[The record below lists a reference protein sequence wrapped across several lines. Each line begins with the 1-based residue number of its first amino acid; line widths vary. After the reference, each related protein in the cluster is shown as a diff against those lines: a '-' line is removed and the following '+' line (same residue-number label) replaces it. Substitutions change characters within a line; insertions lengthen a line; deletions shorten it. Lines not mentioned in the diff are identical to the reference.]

1 MTSADR
7 LSRRSLLISVAAVG
21 GALVLGFEL
30 PDGGEPAR
38 AADGAL
44 AADAAPEINAWIVI
58 QPDDTVVIRVARSE
72 MGQGILTALPMLVAE
87 ELECDWRKVKP
98 EYAAPAENLRRH
110 RVWGDMSTNASRSV
124 SASQQSLRRAGATA
138 REMLIAAAAA
148 RWAVPAPECQAENG
162 TITHRPSGRQA
173 RFGDVAEAA
182 AAVRPPARVALKEP
196 KDWKLIGT
204 PQKRFDVRAKITGQ
218 PIYGIDVRLP
228 DMLYAAILQCPVF
241 KGTLRSVDE
250 SKLAGRKGVRRVVR
264 LTDAVAVVAESW
276 WQAKQ
281 ALDALPVTWDTGRNA
296 QVSSRTIEAALREGL
311 ERPDGI
317 GRHDGDVT
325 AALAAAARRIE
336 AEYAVP
342 FLAHATMEPQ
352 NCTAHVSPD
361 RVEVWAPTQD
371 AETALATAADAVG
384 MARSRVV
391 VHRTM
396 LGGGFGRRGAIQD
409 FVRQAVLIAKE
420 VGVPVKLVWSREED
434 IGRAFYRPMALAR
447 LTAGLDANGMPTALQ
462 VRIAGQSIIASVV
475 PEMNAMIDRNFLQN
489 LLEDMPYGIP
499 NYLVDYAVRSTHV
512 PVGIWRSIYYSQNAF
527 FKESFIDEI
536 ADAACQD
543 PYRFRRRLLND
554 KPRHLAVLDAAAVR
568 AGWERS
574 PQSGVF
580 RGIAINEACDS
591 ICAQVV
597 EASVSDAGDVRV
609 HRVISAIDCGHVVN
623 PLTVELQT
631 QGAIVF
637 ALTAAL
643 YGEITIADGRV
654 QQSNFHDYQMLRM
667 AEMPRVETIMLPSR
681 DSSGDAWGGVG
692 EPPVAPL
699 APALCNAIFAAT
711 GRRIRSL
718 PLKNHDLR
726 APEGGFCQPGQR
738 WRTAL

>member
-7 LSRRSLLISVAAVG
+7 LSRRSLLISAAAVG
-21 GALVLGFEL
+21 GGLVLGFEL

-38 AADGAL
+38 AG
-44 AADAAPEINAWIVI
+44 DAAPELNAWIVI
-58 QPDDTVVIRVARSE
+58 SPDDTVVIRVARAE
-72 MGQGILTALPMLVAE
+72 MGQGTFTALPMLVAE
-87 ELECDWRKVKP
+87 ELECDWRLVKP
-98 EYAAPAENLRRH
+98 EFAAPAENLRRH

-124 SASQQSLRRAGATA
+124 SASQQTLRQAGATA

-148 RWAVPAPECQAENG
+148 RWAVPARECEAANS
-162 TITHRPSGRQA
+162 TITHPPSGRRL

-182 AAVRPPARVALKEP
+182 AAIRPPAHVRLKEP

-204 PQKRFDVRAKITGQ
+204 PRKRFDVLDKITGQ

-228 DMLYAAILQCPVF
+228 DMLYAAIRQCPVF
-241 KGTLRSVDE
+241 KGKLRSVDD
-250 SKLAGRKGVRRVVR
+250 SKLAGMKGFRRLVR
-264 LTDAVAVVAESW
+264 LTDAVAVVATSW

-281 ALDALPVTWDTGRNA
+281 ALAALPVTWDMLGNG
-296 QVSSRTIEAALREGL
+296 QVSSRTIEEALREGL
-311 ERPDGI
+311 SQPDGV
-317 GRHDGDVT
+317 GRRDGDVA
-325 AALAAAARRIE
+325 AALAGCVRRID
-336 AEYAVP
+336 AEYAIP

-352 NCTAHVSPD
+352 NCTAHVGPD

-371 AETALATAADAVG
+371 GETALATAADAAGV
-384 MARSRVV
+384 ARSKVV

-409 FVRQAVLIAKE
+409 FVRQAVLIAKDA
-420 VGVPVKLVWSREED
+420 GAPVKLVWSREED

-447 LTAGLDANGMPTALQ
+447 LTAGLDADGMPTAWS
-462 VRIAGQSIIASVV
+462 VRIAGQSILASVI
-475 PEMNAMIDRNFLQN
+475 PEMDAVIDRNFLQN
-489 LLEDMPYGIP
+489 FLEDMPYAIP
-499 NYLVDYAVRSTHV
+499 NYLVEYAVRRTHV
-512 PVGIWRSIYYSQNAF
+512 PVGICRSIYYSQNAF
-527 FKESFIDEI
+527 FKESFIDEM
-536 ADAACQD
+536 AQAGCQD
-543 PYRFRRRLLND
+543 PFRFRQRLLYG
-554 KPRHLAVLDAAAVR
+554 KPRHLAVLDAAAR
-568 AGWERS
+568 QAGWEQ
-574 PQSGVF
+574 PPPPGVF
-580 RGIAINEACDS
+580 RGIALNEACDS

-597 EASVSDAGDVRV
+597 EVSVSDTGAVRV
-609 HRVISAIDCGHVVN
+609 HRVISAIDCGPVVN

-667 AEMPRVETIMLPSR
+667 SDMPRVETVIVPSG
-681 DSSGDAWGGVG
+681 DSSGDVWGGVG
-692 EPPVAPL
+692 ETPVAPL

-718 PLKNHDLR
+718 PLKNHNLSAQSR
-726 APEGGFCQPGQR
+726 TSEAAP
-738 WRTAL
+738 